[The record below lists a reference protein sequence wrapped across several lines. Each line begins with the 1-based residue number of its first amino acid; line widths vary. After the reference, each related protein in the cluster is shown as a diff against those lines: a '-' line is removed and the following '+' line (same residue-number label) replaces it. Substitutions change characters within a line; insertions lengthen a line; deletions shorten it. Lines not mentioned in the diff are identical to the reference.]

1 MITCTNQTNF
11 TLQAGWWWLLNP
23 LQKQLTFGDAFS
35 RTEAVNLLPCDLQWK
50 DLVQIPLPFIY
61 DEMSTS
67 KQTVQISTSCI
78 LTLCKKCIEIVLLL
92 HYGWLLKNKIE
103 SKMAVDDNGGPFI
116 RHSDANSTLN

>member
-35 RTEAVNLLPCDLQWK
+35 RTEAVDLLPCDLQWK
-50 DLVQIPLPFIY
+50 DLVQIPLPLIY

-78 LTLCKKCIEIVLLL
+78 LTLCKKCIEKFLL
-92 HYGWLLKNKIE
+92 YCITTGK
-103 SKMAVDDNGGPFI
+103 GG
-116 RHSDANSTLN
+116 TG